1 MLIFADGEPMS
12 GGAYTL
18 VVIGCIGL
26 IFFVNYLSK
35 AWDESEATK
44 AKTRRALEEIR
55 AENERKEREE
65 AARKRAEAVRI
76 RDEKLKR
83 AMDELENKTYDRT
96 LWAKALIMADGRES
110 KAKALYLQLRIGE
123 L

>member
-1 MLIFADGEPMS
+1 MS

-26 IFFVNYLSK
+26 IVFVNYLSK

-44 AKTRRALEEIR
+44 AKTRRALEEMK
-55 AENERKEREE
+55 AEQRRKEAEE
-65 AARKRAEAVRI
+65 ADRKRREAVRI

-83 AMDELENKTYDRT
+83 AMEELENDTYDRT
-96 LWAKALIMADGRES
+96 LWAKALIMADGSQS
-110 KAKALYLQLRIGE
+110 KAKALYLRLRIGE